1 MAKSWQT
8 ASQTKISEAMA
19 AIGST
24 ISTNQAGADRGSV
37 DCAGGNSEDEP
48 TDSTGCTLELI

>member
-1 MAKSWQT
+1 MAKSRQT
-8 ASQTKISEAMA
+8 TSQITSSEAMA

-37 DCAGGNSEDEP
+37 DCASGNSEDEL
-48 TDSTGCTLELI
+48 TDPTGCALELI

>member
-1 MAKSWQT
+1 MLKSWQT
-8 ASQTKISEAMA
+8 ASQTTISEAIA

-37 DCAGGNSEDEP
+37 DCAGGNSEDEL
-48 TDSTGCTLELI
+48 TDPAGCTLELI